1 MAEIAVRA
9 MIEGRVQ
16 GVGFRAWTAHEAARR
31 NLRGWVRNRG
41 DGSVEALFIGE
52 ADAVESMLEACR
64 RGPRLAHV
72 LAVKREPARDD
83 GSRGFTEHAT
93 V

>member
-1 MAEIAVRA
+1 MPEIAVRVV
-9 MIEGRVQ
+9 IEGRVQ

-31 NLRGWVRNRG
+31 NLRGWVRNRS
-41 DGSVEALFIGE
+41 DGSVEALFIGD
-52 ADAVESMLEACR
+52 ADAVLSMLEACR

-72 LAVKREPARDD
+72 LAVNRTDAEDD
-83 GSRGFTEHAT
+83 GSRGFAERPT